1 LKPASFRWL
10 LCAGEADEDGKRP
23 SGAFRAASVVGSGA
37 ELQSAGEKGTKGPAI
52 IAGLEI
58 SNIQAMIFHH
68 HGQRALS

>member
-1 LKPASFRWL
+1 M
-10 LCAGEADEDGKRP
+10 AGAL
-23 SGAFRAASVVGSGA
+23 SGAFRAASVAGCGR
-37 ELQSAGEKGTKGPAI
+37 ELQNAGRKGTKGPAI

>member
-1 LKPASFRWL
+1 MA
-10 LCAGEADEDGKRP
+10 
-23 SGAFRAASVVGSGA
+23 GAFRAASVAGCGR
-37 ELQSAGEKGTKGPAI
+37 ELQNAGRKGTKGPAI